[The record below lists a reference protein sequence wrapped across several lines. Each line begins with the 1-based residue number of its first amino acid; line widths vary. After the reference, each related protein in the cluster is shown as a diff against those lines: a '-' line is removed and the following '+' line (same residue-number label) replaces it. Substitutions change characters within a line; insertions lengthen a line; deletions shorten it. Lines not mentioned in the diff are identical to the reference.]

1 VSSSRPSAPVL
12 VGTSWKMNKT
22 LAEAIAYIDALVD
35 LGVPSSVEAF
45 VLPAHTAL
53 AAVRDRLPE
62 NSGIRLGAQNAHW
75 APEGAGTGE
84 VSMRMVRDAGATIV
98 EIGHSERRAEF
109 GETDEAVA
117 RKVAAALSHELT
129 PLVCVGEPRPVRE
142 AGEAEDFVEA
152 QVRAALSRV
161 VGADAGSVVF
171 AYEPV
176 WSIGEGGV
184 PASPAEVAPVVVA
197 IRRAMAENLTG
208 ADGRVLYGGSVDET
222 NATDMLAGSGADGLF
237 VGRAAWSAAGFARL
251 LGLCAGLPSQ
261 PAGHSTTNAIPNDR
275 EVDNAATR

>member
-22 LAEAIAYIDALVD
+22 LAEAIAYVDALVD

-53 AAVRDRLPE
+53 AAVRDRLPQ
-62 NSGIRLGAQNAHW
+62 NCGIRLGAQNAHW

-84 VSMRMVRDAGATIV
+84 ISMRMVRDAGATIV

-129 PLVCVGEPRPVRE
+129 PLVCVGEPRSVRE
-142 AGEAEDFVEA
+142 AGEAEHFVEA

-197 IRRAMAENLTG
+197 IRRAMTENLTG
-208 ADGRVLYGGSVDET
+208 EGRVLYGGSVDET
-222 NATDMLAGSGADGLF
+222 NAADMLAGSGADGLF

-251 LGLCAGLPSQ
+251 LGLCAGLTSQ
-261 PAGHSTTNAIPNDR
+261 PAGHTTTNAIPNDR

>member
-22 LAEAIAYIDALVD
+22 LAEAIAYVDALVD

-53 AAVRDRLPE
+53 AAVRDRLPQ
-62 NSGIRLGAQNAHW
+62 NCGIRLGAQNAHW

-84 VSMRMVRDAGATIV
+84 ISMRMVRDAGATIV

-129 PLVCVGEPRPVRE
+129 PLVCVGEPRSVRE

-197 IRRAMAENLTG
+197 IRRAMTENLTG
-208 ADGRVLYGGSVDET
+208 EGRVLYGGSVDET
-222 NATDMLAGSGADGLF
+222 NAADMLAGSGADGLF

-251 LGLCAGLPSQ
+251 LGLCAGLTSQ
-261 PAGHSTTNAIPNDR
+261 PAGHTTTNAIPNDR

>member
-22 LAEAIAYIDALVD
+22 LAEAIAYVDALVD

-53 AAVRDRLPE
+53 AAVRDRLPQ
-62 NSGIRLGAQNAHW
+62 NCGIRLGAQNAHW

-84 VSMRMVRDAGATIV
+84 ISMRMVRDAGATIV

-129 PLVCVGEPRPVRE
+129 PLVCVGEPRSVRD

-208 ADGRVLYGGSVDET
+208 EGRVLYGGSVDET
-222 NATDMLAGSGADGLF
+222 NAADMLAGSGADGLF

-251 LGLCAGLPSQ
+251 LGLCAGLTSQ
-261 PAGHSTTNAIPNDR
+261 PAGHTTTNAIPNDR